1 MLRWRLPESVDD
13 ALAGLELTRALATV
27 DQAKAV
33 YNQAQARMEA
43 IRRQSSSSEAPE
55 PTLPI
60 ATSPVGGLEPVQAI
74 CAILG
79 TTVSHQALLPGEVR
93 PLGPRWPRRWV
104 SSQTD

>member
-1 MLRWRLPESVDD
+1 M
-13 ALAGLELTRALATV
+13 
-27 DQAKAV
+27 AKAWLIAV
-33 YNQAQARMEA
+33 MVETAGQAEPQRQFFAVGHDDRARAEWKA
-43 IRRQSSSSEAPE
+43 IDRAM
-55 PTLPI
+55 LMGPI